1 MQKWESISLDEKE
14 TLLAIDYY
22 DRTFSFYTTNQS
34 TGNRLKKRIGTPS
47 KIQMNEGKIF
57 SMEWKLPFSRRE
69 DIKKALSIN
78 VLISHY
84 QSEAEEKRNLN
95 AKETQ

>member
-14 TLLAIDYY
+14 TLLCVDYFEK
-22 DRTFSFYTTNQS
+22 TFNFYTTNQS

-47 KIQMNEGKIF
+47 KIQTNEGKVF
-57 SMEWKLPFSRRE
+57 SMEWRIPFHNRE

-78 VLISHY
+78 VLVSHY
-84 QSEAEEKRNLN
+84 QSEAT
-95 AKETQ
+95 KEDKCETIKSN